1 MSRWDGVGVPLTRSG
16 REHSQIERYEQ
27 EEMAVLLQD
36 AMDHFVRTRMLQ
48 GIEQGTLAETCMQS
62 LADYL
67 LHYSDLFQDDPFEA
81 DETPLADWEQA
92 LEAQMHELMDGDVE
106 SDVELPGLE
115 LEQLE
120 PEHIRDFFGWHLLR
134 EMGGDA
140 AAIEECVVI
149 IRKWLIFLAEKGKIN
164 HTRHIEFL
172 TVADEMAPE
181 CERVAK
187 AAHLLFHFVR
197 LGSGISPRLRS
208 QRFSRFVEGH
218 ARIAKIENH
227 HMFLSFD
234 NQEECIGP
242 VSLTPEMIHL
252 LKVGDVLDVEI
263 GLRSNV
269 WMMVD
274 IGPIYPASI
283 YVEADAFEPL
293 HE

>member
-1 MSRWDGVGVPLTRSG
+1 
-16 REHSQIERYEQ
+16 
-27 EEMAVLLQD
+27 VLLQD
-36 AMDHFVRTRMLQ
+36 AMDRFMRTRMLLDSR
-48 GIEQGTLAETCMQS
+48 QGTLAETCMQS

-67 LHYSDLFQDDPFEA
+67 VHYSDLFQDDLMEA
-81 DETPLADWEQA
+81 DESPLADWEQA
-92 LEAQMHELMDGDVE
+92 LEAQMSELMDGDME
-106 SDVELPGLE
+106 ADTDLYGLE

-140 AAIEECVVI
+140 AAIEEYVI
-149 IRKWLIFLAEKGKIN
+149 VIRKWLAFLLEKKAIN
-164 HTRHIEFL
+164 HARHLEFMA
-172 TVADEMAPE
+172 VADEMAPE

-208 QRFSRFVEGH
+208 QRFSRFIEGH
-218 ARIAKIENH
+218 ARIAVIEKQH
-227 HMFLSFD
+227 LYLSFD
-234 NQEECIGP
+234 NQEESIGP
-242 VSLTPEMIHL
+242 LSLTPEMINL
-252 LKVGDVLDVEI
+252 LKPGDVLDVEI

-274 IGPIYPASI
+274 IGPIYPACV

-293 HE
+293 AQTNA